1 MKHEDLIATLEYT
14 GDYRVL
20 RRLLSP
26 AYFYEPDGTHTK
38 LAIFLDLETTGLN
51 PETNEIIEIAMV
63 PFEYSSDGRIFK
75 VHDAFNELQEP
86 RSGSI
91 PEEITRITG
100 ITDDMVRGHKI
111 DADKVMEIVTP
122 AALIIAHNASFDRKF
137 AEKMFDVFSTKA
149 WACSMTQVP
158 WAEEHFDG
166 AKLEYL
172 AMKSGFFY
180 DAHRAAVDCHA
191 AIELLSKPLPR
202 SGKLT
207 LQSLLEEARKPMF
220 RVWAEGSPFDFK
232 DILKARGYRW
242 SDGSDGKLRSWYR
255 DVLED
260 GLEDELS
267 YLRKDIFQRD
277 ADIPAVKITAF
288 DRFSNRV

>member
-260 GLEDELS
+260 GLADELS

-277 ADIPAVKITAF
+277 ADIPAVKVTAF

>member
-91 PEEITRITG
+91 HEEITRITG

-172 AMKSGFFY
+172 AMKSDFFY

-232 DILKARGYRW
+232 DVLKARGYRW

>member
-1 MKHEDLIATLEYT
+1 MGHEDLIETLEDT

-20 RRLLSP
+20 RRLRP
-26 AYFYEPDGTHTK
+26 RTHFHEPDGTYTK

-51 PETNEIIEIAMV
+51 PERDEIIEIAMV

-75 VHDAFNELQEP
+75 VHGAFCEFQEP
-86 RSGSI
+86 GSGSI
-91 PEEITRITG
+91 PAEITRITG
-100 ITDDMVRGHKI
+100 ITDDMVRGQKI
-111 DADKVMEIVTP
+111 NADRVAEIV
-122 AALIIAHNASFDRKF
+122 ASASLLIAHNASFDRKF
-137 AEKMFDVFSTKA
+137 VEKAFEVFSTKA
-149 WACSMTQVP
+149 GACSMTQVP

-180 DAHRAAVDCHA
+180 DGHRADVDCYA

-207 LQSLLEEARKPMF
+207 LQALLEEARKPTC

-232 DILKARGYRW
+232 DILKGRGYRW
-242 SDGSDGKLRSWYR
+242 SDGNDGGRRSWYR

-260 GLEDELS
+260 GLDEELS
-267 YLRKDIFQRD
+267 YLRKDIFQQD
-277 ADIPAVKITAF
+277 ADIPVVKITAF

>member
-277 ADIPAVKITAF
+277 ADIPAVKVTAF